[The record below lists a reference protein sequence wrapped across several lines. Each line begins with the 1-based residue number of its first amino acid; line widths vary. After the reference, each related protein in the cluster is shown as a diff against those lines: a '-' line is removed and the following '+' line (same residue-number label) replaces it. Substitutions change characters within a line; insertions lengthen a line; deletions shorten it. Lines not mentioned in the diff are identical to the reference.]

1 MQGSAIAVTDVGR
14 SVALQTIVDAFG
26 DAQQPGLS
34 KTAQLYNAIARM
46 IAAGRIRDGEKL
58 PGERDLCAALG
69 ISLGTAQKSLNLLM
83 RDGEV
88 ERQHGKGTFARGTRR
103 ALSQLWHYRFR
114 DPRSGALLPVYA
126 KLVGREQVDGD
137 ADIIR
142 ALGTDGGGF
151 VQIRRL
157 VNIDDRFSC
166 WSEMYFGMARF
177 KRLLRLP
184 KSTVESVNLKQV
196 LSDEFDAPTLA
207 VDQTAKVMKPPVD
220 VAKAIGVA
228 ARVTCMR
235 LQILATSRRR
245 EPITFQ
251 RIYVPPVDCEL
262 ELVDAPLENT
272 RSLAA

>member
-1 MQGSAIAVTDVGR
+1 MAEVGR
-14 SVALQTIVDAFG
+14 SVALEIIVDAFR

-34 KTAQLYNAIARM
+34 KTAQLYNAIAKM
-46 IAAGRIRDGEKL
+46 IVTGRLREGDKL
-58 PGERDLCAALG
+58 PGERELCAALG

-88 ERQHGKGTFARGTRR
+88 VREHGRGTFARGGRR
-103 ALSQLWHYRFR
+103 ALGQLWHYRFR
-114 DPRSGALLPVYA
+114 DPQSGALLPVYA
-126 KLVGREQVDGD
+126 KLIGREQVEGD
-137 ADIIR
+137 ADIGK
-142 ALGTDGGGF
+142 ALGADSAGF
-151 VQIRRL
+151 VRIQRL

-166 WSEMYFGMARF
+166 WSEMYLGMTRF
-177 KRLLRLP
+177 KRLLKLP
-184 KSTVESVNLKQV
+184 KATVESVNLKQV

-207 VDQTAKVMKPPVD
+207 VDQTVKVLKPPAE
-220 VAKAIGVA
+220 VATAIGLA
-228 ARVTCMR
+228 ARANCMR

-262 ELVDAPLENT
+262 ELVDAPLESA